1 MAKASTGL
9 RGVFL
14 LCLYLSTA
22 FETVYDD
29 DDDDE
34 GETLDEYSRISHE
47 DVGDADEYENSYS
60 GDDIQF
66 AFQIEHSFAPGHWS
80 KRGSL
85 DLQFSHHS
93 RLGNVKFSNSPLSS
107 ADIDSL
113 KALVRDNEYYRIR
126 LVPHGAA
133 KDQDFV
139 TASVKAC
146 ALATS
151 GFREMFLLH
160 CDSYGNVVAL
170 DYKTPLMTCDKK
182 AQITSKVTFQSKGR
196 VSLGKAGE
204 KPKNIRNT
212 LAPQQPKGA
221 GRKGAQKGQEAP
233 VEKTF
238 FQKYAAYIIPLGV
251 LFFMSAISPAEEG
264 GKGGGK
270 GGGGGG
276 GGGRN

>member
-1 MAKASTGL
+1 M
-9 RGVFL
+9 FL

-34 GETLDEYSRISHE
+34 GETLEEYSRISHE
-47 DVGDADEYENSYS
+47 DEDVVDAGEYENSYS
-60 GDDIQF
+60 GGDIQF
-66 AFQIEHSFAPGHWS
+66 SFKIEHSFAPGQWS

-93 RLGNVKFSNSPLSS
+93 RLGNVKFSNNPLAS
-107 ADIDSL
+107 ADIDAL
-113 KALVRDNEYYRIR
+113 KALVRDNDYYRIR
-126 LVPHGAA
+126 LVPQGAT
-133 KDQDFV
+133 KEQEFV

-160 CDSYGNVVAL
+160 CDSYGNVLAL
-170 DYKTPLMTCDKK
+170 DYKTPLMTCDTN
-182 AQITSKVTFQSKGR
+182 AQITLKVAFQSKGR

-212 LAPQQPKGA
+212 LAPQQPRGA
-221 GRKGAQKGQEAP
+221 GRKGAQKGQQEPP
-233 VEKTF
+233 VEKSF

-270 GGGGGG
+270 GGGNGGG
-276 GGGRN
+276 GGGGGGGN